1 MLIHCSDMFDI
12 LGASLDSFKE
22 KVKQR
27 NKVLILIMKRVS
39 KTEGLPWGK
48 LHTNNYT
55 PIYNI

>member
-1 MLIHCSDMFDI
+1 MIYCSGMFDI
-12 LGASLDSFKE
+12 IGASLGSFKE

-27 NKVLILIMKRVS
+27 NKVLMLIMKRVS
-39 KTEGLPWGK
+39 KTEGLPWEK